1 MIIVFQVIAFSQS
14 EKSQVEKII
23 EEQSLKDLESPYAQS
38 RAIYDWITSNISYD
52 INKRFTLSTSRDSF
66 IELAERT
73 ALERKA
79 VCLGYAALFKKICD
93 HLNIPAFVAKGK
105 AYIPREDEMAN
116 HAWVIFKTE
125 KGWHLADPTWGAG
138 YVSGYV
144 FAFQKSWEFF
154 DPSPDEFI
162 KTHYPFEPAF
172 QLLRFPLTYQE
183 FAERENERSKG
194 DSLLNYQ
201 EILSEKLTSSDPI
214 DELQRALKYKKDD
227 PFLMH
232 DLATYYQEEASKLA
246 RDCVNEYNRLG
257 RFSNTSDCPENI
269 RTAENY
275 LERSV
280 DLFQK
285 IIKMDAP
292 QKQMAWL
299 NLASAKNNLKTI
311 QILKQ
316 Y

>member
-1 MIIVFQVIAFSQS
+1 MISVFQMIAFSQS
-14 EKSQVEKII
+14 EKSQIEKII
-23 EEQSLKDLESPYAQS
+23 EDQSLEELETHYVQT
-38 RAIYDWITSNISYD
+38 RAIYDWITTNISYD

-66 IELAERT
+66 VELAERT
-73 ALERKA
+73 AIEKKA

-105 AYIPREDEMAN
+105 AYIPRENEMAN

-144 FAFQKSWEFF
+144 FAFKKSWEFF

-162 KTHYPFEPAF
+162 NTHYPFEPAF
-172 QLLRFPLTYQE
+172 QLLRYPLTYQE
-183 FAERENERSKG
+183 FSGRDNKTSKG

-201 EILSEKLTSSDPI
+201 RILSEKVTSTDPI
-214 DELQRALKYKKDD
+214 DELQRALQYKKED

-232 DLATYYQEEASKLA
+232 DLATYYQEEASELA
-246 RDCVNEYNRLG
+246 RDCVSEYNRLG

-275 LERSV
+275 LESSV
-280 DLFQK
+280 DLFKK